1 MHIGYCTNIHP
12 GEDWASHFAILQQSL
27 PAVKAQ
33 VSPDTP
39 MGVGLRLA
47 NEASLDLQDTAK
59 VVQLRQWLAD
69 QGLYVFTMNGFPY
82 GGFHNVRVKDLVHAP
97 DWTTDDRVQYTIR
110 MFRVLAQL
118 MPDTLTDGGI
128 STSPLSYR
136 FWWETPTALAEATE
150 TATKNL
156 LRVVDELISLQEST
170 GKSLHIDIEP
180 EPDGIL
186 ESGREFIDWYRDT
199 LLPLGISFLQQHRG
213 LTADAAAAKIRE
225 HIQLCYDVCHFAVS
239 YEHPK
244 AILAELNQLGIR
256 VGKIQVSSA
265 LRVDFA
271 ERATEKVQA
280 IARFDEPTYL
290 HQVVARMADGSLTH
304 FSDLP
309 AALQAFDADTHRE
322 WRVHFH
328 VPLFL
333 ENYGL
338 LESTQPAIREVLQL
352 NQEAPFTDQLELETY
367 TWGVLPE
374 AMQLPIDES
383 IAREMS
389 WVMGQVN

>member
-12 GEDWASHFAILQQSL
+12 GEAWSSHFAILQQSL

-33 VSPDTP
+33 VSPDAP

-47 NEASLDLQDTAK
+47 NQASLDLQDAEK
-59 VVQLRQWLAD
+59 VAEFRQWLAEND
-69 QGLYVFTMNGFPY
+69 LYVFTMNGFPY
-82 GGFHNVRVKDLVHAP
+82 GGFHNVRVKDQVHAP
-97 DWTTDDRVQYTIR
+97 DWTTDDRVNYTIR

-118 MPDTLTDGGI
+118 LPDSLTDGGI

-136 FWWETPTALAEATE
+136 FWWNTPAALEEATK
-150 TATKNL
+150 TATQNL
-156 LRVVDELISLQEST
+156 LQVVDELITLRETT
-170 GKSLHIDIEP
+170 GKLLHIDIEP

-186 ESGREFIDWYRDT
+186 ANGRDFMDWYRGT
-199 LLPLGISFLQQHRG
+199 LLPLGAAFLQQQRNV
-213 LTADAAAAKIRE
+213 TPDEAAAYIRE
-225 HIQLCYDVCHFAVS
+225 HVQLCYDVCHFAVS
-239 YEHPK
+239 YEQPQE
-244 AILAELNQLGIR
+244 ILAELQTLGVR

-265 LRVDFA
+265 LKVDFA
-271 ERATEKVQA
+271 DQPVEKLQA

-290 HQVVARMADGSLTH
+290 HQVVARMADGTLTY
-304 FSDLP
+304 FADLP
-309 AALQAFDADTHRE
+309 EALQAFDAETHRE
-322 WRVHFH
+322 WRIHFH

-338 LESTQPAIREVLQL
+338 LESTQLAIRDVLLL
-352 NQEAPFTDQLELETY
+352 NQQTPFTDQLELETY

-389 WVMGQVN
+389 WVMGQVK